1 MGCAG
6 GVARDGCWGVPALGC
21 TGEGNLGGGHMG
33 MDEGCAL
40 SEDTGGALH
49 REGVGWGAVLW
60 VGAVGV
66 LGDGVGVLGGGRCC
80 GSCVG
85 CTTCRGVLRCAVGS
99 LGGLRPLGAVSGL
112 EWGSPASL
120 SPPPQT
126 PLTPSLAKGDGNVS
140 ITATKGGF
148 QLPPPTLPAA
158 IQPLPFRCP
167 PPPTA
172 PPLPWLH
179 PLSIRPHSAVPLSI
193 PGTEPL

>member
-1 MGCAG
+1 M
-6 GVARDGCWGVPALGC
+6 GC

-33 MDEGCAL
+33 MGEGCAL

-49 REGVGWGAVLW
+49 REGAGWGAVVW

-158 IQPLPFRCP
+158 IQPLPLRCP